1 MPTFVTVAQIVL
13 RHRIDPGDEYRILEV
28 LQVGSHFQIWERISF
43 AGARTPL
50 RHSQVKLGSAHTV
63 RQALKQEIERLCT
76 EEEFILVSRSGVFL
90 DG

>member
-1 MPTFVTVAQIVL
+1 VPTSITVAQVVL
-13 RHRIDPGDEYRILEV
+13 RRRNDPGNEYRTFEI

-43 AGARTPL
+43 AGARTPF
-50 RHSQVKLGSAHTV
+50 RHTQVKIGSAHTV

-76 EEEFILVSRSGVFL
+76 EEEFALVSRDGVFL